1 MHDFRTIGGMRAWSR
16 RHRADGHRVGLVPTM
31 GFLHEGHLH
40 LVDVIREHVDQ
51 VVVSVFVNPTQF
63 GRGEDLDRYP
73 RDLDRDRSVLRARSA
88 DCLFHPTER
97 EMYPTPGVISVD
109 PGVLGQQLCGRTRP
123 GHFPGVLTVVSKLLH
138 IVDPDVAMFGRK
150 DFQQSVLIEHMVRD
164 LDLPV
169 EIITAPIVREADGL
183 AMSSRNRYLNYERRR
198 AAPTIARALDTAR
211 ARFKNGQRD
220 SAKLVDSARAILAPQ
235 SEITVEYLD
244 IVDPDTLTAMAVA
257 DVSSMMVV
265 AAHLGDT
272 RLIDN
277 IVLGAGTSSDLWVP
291 V

>member
-1 MHDFRTIGGMRAWSR
+1 MDDVQTVEEMRSWSR
-16 RHRADGHRVGLVPTM
+16 RHRADGHRIGLVPTM

-40 LVDVIREHVDQ
+40 LVDAIREHVDQ

-73 RDLDRDRSVLRARSA
+73 RDLDRDRDALRARSA
-88 DCLFHPTER
+88 DGLFHPTER

-109 PGVLGQQLCGRTRP
+109 PGALGQLLCGRTRP
-123 GHFPGVLTVVSKLLH
+123 GHFAGVLTVVSKLLH
-138 IVDPDVAMFGRK
+138 IVEPDVAAFGRK
-150 DFQQSVLIEHMVRD
+150 DFQQSVLIERMVRD

-183 AMSSRNRYLNYERRR
+183 AMSSRNRYLSDEQRR
-198 AAPTIARALDTAR
+198 AAPTIARALETAQ
-211 ARFKNGQRD
+211 ATFKNGECD
-220 SAKLVDSARAILAPQ
+220 SAKLIDNARAILAAQ

-244 IVDPDTLTAMAVA
+244 IVHPDTLTAMAAA
-257 DVSSMMVV
+257 DVASVMAV
-265 AAHLGDT
+265 AVHLGAT

-277 IVLGAGTSSDLWVP
+277 IVLGSGTSSDVRVP
-291 V
+291 A